1 LPLAAA
7 VAVVRQTYLLDES
20 IVCASAPLLTT
31 RFPRNCTARNG
42 HAWTQTPLQMG
53 DFYARST
60 LMGTPA
66 TCRSVMGGDSFSAE
80 ELLVVELA
88 AIAQDVRVGV
98 CRDRKFALADEA
110 RDFRFT

>member
-42 HAWTQTPLQMG
+42 PAWTQTPLQMG
-53 DFYARST
+53 DFYSRRT

-66 TCRSVMGGDSFSAE
+66 TCRIVMGDSFSAE
-80 ELLVVELA
+80 ELLVVELT

-98 CRDRKFALADEA
+98 CRDRKFALADEG
-110 RDFRFT
+110 RDLRFT